1 MDVSISLDGVP
12 SSTLYVKEK
21 QFNSGSRG
29 YYVWGK
35 ATDSEGKRYQV
46 ICNLVEI
53 GSKPDRLGID
63 QKC

>member
-12 SSTLYVKEK
+12 SSTLYVREK

-35 ATDSEGKRYQV
+35 AMDSEGKRYQV

-53 GSKPDRLGID
+53 GSKP
-63 QKC
+63 

>member
-12 SSTLYVKEK
+12 SANLYSKPK
-21 QFNSGSRG
+21 TFNSGSRG

-53 GSKPDRLGID
+53 GSKP
-63 QKC
+63 

>member
-1 MDVSISLDGVP
+1 MDVSMSLDGVP
-12 SSTLYVKEK
+12 SANLYSKPK
-21 QFNSGSRG
+21 AFKSGSRG

-53 GSKPDRLGID
+53 GSKP
-63 QKC
+63 

>member
-12 SSTLYVKEK
+12 STDLYSKPK
-21 QFNSGSRG
+21 TFKSGSRG

-35 ATDSEGKRYQV
+35 AVDQEGRRYQV

-53 GSKPDRLGID
+53 GSKP
-63 QKC
+63 